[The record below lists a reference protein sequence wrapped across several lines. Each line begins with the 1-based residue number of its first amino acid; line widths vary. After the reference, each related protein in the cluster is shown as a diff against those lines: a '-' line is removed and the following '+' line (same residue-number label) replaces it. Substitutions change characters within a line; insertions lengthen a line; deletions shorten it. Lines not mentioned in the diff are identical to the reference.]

1 MSELRRR
8 LEKQL
13 GFPLREST
21 RPDLA
26 DFVGPGLYNVR
37 VRDADLLALGCL
49 GWQQRAG
56 IAAQLSQNLGA
67 QVLQVDDFRPYWL
80 NLESVLHH
88 GVDHRLG
95 RLALDKAWQG
105 LNRIWER
112 EPLAGREQAQQG
124 YPRLAQWALLA
135 GGLENACKSSA

>member
-1 MSELRRR
+1 M
-8 LEKQL
+8 
-13 GFPLREST
+13 
-21 RPDLA
+21 
-26 DFVGPGLYNVR
+26 
-37 VRDADLLALGCL
+37 
-49 GWQQRAG
+49 
-56 IAAQLSQNLGA
+56 
-67 QVLQVDDFRPYWL
+67 QVDDFRPLWL

-88 GVDHRLG
+88 GPDQRLG

-112 EPLAGREQAQQG
+112 EPLAGREQASQG